1 MDHPYLTKRHE
12 LEGAAKGLSL
22 LDDLACLSGISAADH
37 AKLVA
42 RREVEM
48 EDPLA
53 REAAARRAP
62 RMGLLLED
70 LALCHDGVPILG
82 QAEWT
87 RFLTDAS
94 SPGFGDEAKASLD
107 AMRLALQG
115 QRAKAKVVEED
126 GGSTSYSDYSD
137 SHTSS
142 SDEERRQGRGRC
154 KDSRH
159 EDDDSEEGS
168 EDYGSEENE
177 SEDESEDED
186 DESPSPPVKRRR

>member
-37 AKLVA
+37 AKLVV

-70 LALCHDGVPILG
+70 LGLCHDGVPILG

-142 SDEERRQGRGRC
+142 SDDDEERRQGRERC
-154 KDSRH
+154 KDSRQ
-159 EDDDSEEGS
+159 EEDDSEEGS
-168 EDYGSEENE
+168 KDYGSEE
-177 SEDESEDED
+177 DESEEED